1 MDHDLNPLSP
11 AIIPATILTMYKKDY
26 FMRLVEQLTAV
37 IAHVAKLGN
46 DEEYQDALETTD
58 GALRQLTGL
67 GTGAW
72 LSMETDDVLA
82 NLSMRDDLGG
92 TETAVF
98 MVGIFY
104 QEGEIRAL
112 QDDEDGADFRF
123 LKALQLQ
130 LAILNTH
137 PDMPMPDVVPS
148 VSIMQARL
156 AENEVLLTAETYHK
170 LLTYYEIMGDYSAA
184 EDVLYEWLDAEPGSS
199 EVVEAG
205 VSFYENLLLQPDE
218 TLAAGGLPRDEVE
231 AGLTELLQE

>member
-1 MDHDLNPLSP
+1 
-11 AIIPATILTMYKKDY
+11 MYKKDY

-37 IAHVAKLGN
+37 IAQVAKLGN
-46 DEEYQDALETTD
+46 EEEYQEAQDTTD

-67 GTGAW
+67 GTNAW
-72 LSMETDDVLA
+72 LSMETDDILA

-92 TETAVF
+92 VETAVF

-130 LAILNTH
+130 LAILNNH
-137 PDMPMPDVVPS
+137 PDMPMPEVVPS
-148 VSIMQARL
+148 VPAMQARL
-156 AENEVLLTAETYHK
+156 AENDVLLPAETNRA

-184 EDVLYEWLDAEPGSS
+184 EDVLYEWLEAEPGSS
-199 EVVEAG
+199 EVIEAG
-205 VSFYENLLLQPDE
+205 ATFYANLLLKSDE
-218 TLAAGGLPRDEVE
+218 ELEAGNLPRDEVE
-231 AGLTELLQE
+231 IGLADLLQEADN

>member
-1 MDHDLNPLSP
+1 
-11 AIIPATILTMYKKDY
+11 MYKKDY
-26 FMRLVEQLTAV
+26 LMRLVEQLTAV
-37 IAHVAKLGN
+37 IANVVKLGQ
-46 DEEYQDALETTD
+46 DEAFQDALETTD

-72 LSMETDDVLA
+72 LGMETEDILA

-112 QDDEDGADFRF
+112 QEDEDGADYRF

-148 VSIMQARL
+148 VSAMQARL
-156 AENEVLLTAETYHK
+156 AENDVMLPSDTNRA
-170 LLTYYEIMGDYSAA
+170 LLTYYETIGDFSDA

-205 VSFYENLLLQPDE
+205 IAFYESLMLRPDE
-218 TLAAGGLPRDEVE
+218 DLIEGGLPRDEVE
-231 AGLTELLQE
+231 TGLEDLFQEQED